1 MAVAS
6 TGRSAAFCTADG
18 ERWCRLMTPLL
29 GCSLRLFGPVNVGC
43 RAPLCAEHVAMEKQK
58 PIQGLVLRGGGHV
71 SIRGEVGQVV
81 PNLFVPKRTRMLSPV
96 VLDVADDPA
105 TVALLRVAAKLT
117 TATGCVDAIQK

>member
-29 GCSLRLFGPVNVGC
+29 GSSLRLFGPVNVGC

-58 PIQGLVLRGGGHV
+58 RIQGLVLRGGGDV
-71 SIRGEVGQVV
+71 SIRGEAGQVV
-81 PNLFVPKRTRMLSPV
+81 PNFFLPKRTRMLSPV
-96 VLDVADDPA
+96 VLDGADDPA
-105 TVALLRVAAKLT
+105 TVRFFGLVRVARS
-117 TATGCVDAIQK
+117 ATGCADAV